1 MDALKLNLS
10 TKFMKGIVTK
20 LIAKLIYKKCGYHV
34 DIQLNEIGIE
44 VTGGKAYIHVD
55 ADAEINND
63 ELVKIVKSIG
73 LD

>member
-20 LIAKLIYKKCGYHV
+20 LIAKAIYKKFGYRV